1 MLFMN
6 KGPLRII
13 VIFVILLTVFSL
25 FNYTNSVSQNK
36 FKKIDSSVIFDG
48 IKYGYVTDA
57 SPYFNIVTV
66 FNQQTMQTIQ
76 NITVGNLPLGI
87 VTSPNGSYVYVSNYD
102 SNNVS
107 VINTATNTVIK
118 SINVGTSPGSI
129 GISPN
134 GLFVVVANSASG
146 NVNII
151 NTRTYTNYIVNV
163 GGNPGGY
170 ISSSYATSIPDGI
183 AFSPNNTF
191 VYVSNA
197 DGNVSV
203 INLNTYSLFKQV
215 TVSSYPVNGLA
226 ISKNGNY
233 LYALVNEYP
242 GSGIDYGS
250 HLSVINTKTFS
261 ILYNISTDWDPTGIA
276 IGPGDYNA
284 YVTSYYNSTISV
296 LNLTT
301 RTKSYSISLPS
312 NANPI
317 GIYLSPGNTSLYV
330 ADNGINNI
338 TIVNISTNA
347 ISSYNIGIYPE
358 GISFANLYIINFIES
373 GLPSG
378 TSWSVNVNSISISSN
393 KTNVTFFEPN
403 GSYAYKIGLVPGYKP
418 NQASG
423 IFLVKGSNLNIF
435 INFTLVTYNITF
447 EESGLPSGTS
457 WSVTL
462 NGTTEYSSGNM
473 IKFTEPNG
481 SYFYSIETP
490 ILSGTGTR
498 FILSQS
504 NGTVNVSGT
513 NIQLNAT
520 YIKQFYL
527 KMVSVPEDGGI
538 LYPGSGWFNA
548 TNLINISVKPNNGF
562 KFISWF
568 GNGNGNYS
576 GNNINASIKMDSP
589 IIEQANFVKVYE
601 VVFEELGLPSGTSWS
616 VTLNGTT
623 EYLTT
628 NKIAFYEP
636 NGSYSYSIGPVSGY
650 SAIPRSGSINVNGN
664 NTNIQITF
672 TLVTYNITFEESG
685 LPSGTS
691 WSVTLNGTTE
701 YSATS
706 IIKFKEP
713 NGTYSYSIG
722 SVSGYSISIP
732 SGSIT
737 VNGASVSQS
746 IRFTLITVKTYSI
759 MFIESGLPSGTS
771 WSVTLNGTSNTSST
785 TSITFYEPNGT
796 YTYSIQQI
804 SGYSIVQS
812 SGTITVTGSSI
823 TKYVIFVQMQQNEYY
838 IIFEESGL
846 PSGTSWSVTLN
857 GTTKYTTGTS
867 ITFIVKNGTYNYKIS
882 LPSGYSAQYTTG
894 TIKVEGKSLVV
905 PLNVSKY
912 SSFPWLFIILIL
924 IIIVVIIIIL
934 FIFMR
939 RKKPKQYGQGPGY
952 YGQQAPPG
960 PPPNYPPPQQQ
971 YPGYY
976 GSQTPPGPQPS
987 YSPQQQYPTGFQSPQ
1002 NITPATYTEN
1012 NGVQQMGQP
1021 YSVQNVQQNQSMP
1034 EQELLLFSHPGA
1046 ILLKIDNKLVNRPQ
1060 YSGTIYI
1067 TNKNFIFLSKGKSGS
1082 AALLVFGPATAGLIQ
1097 KSLSNVDIQ
1106 DINKY
1111 LNSNGSFMVSL
1122 SNISSISA
1130 NVASMLKGSYIK
1142 ISTKVP
1148 VNPYGTNISGYNVEF
1163 TFLPKGYIGAAILKK
1178 EEAEY
1183 INTTIAKMVGK

>member
-1 MLFMN
+1 
-6 KGPLRII
+6 
-13 VIFVILLTVFSL
+13 
-25 FNYTNSVSQNK
+25 
-36 FKKIDSSVIFDG
+36 
-48 IKYGYVTDA
+48 
-57 SPYFNIVTV
+57 
-66 FNQQTMQTIQ
+66 
-76 NITVGNLPLGI
+76 
-87 VTSPNGSYVYVSNYD
+87 
-102 SNNVS
+102 
-107 VINTATNTVIK
+107 
-118 SINVGTSPGSI
+118 
-129 GISPN
+129 
-134 GLFVVVANSASG
+134 
-146 NVNII
+146 
-151 NTRTYTNYIVNV
+151 
-163 GGNPGGY
+163 
-170 ISSSYATSIPDGI
+170 
-183 AFSPNNTF
+183 
-191 VYVSNA
+191 
-197 DGNVSV
+197 
-203 INLNTYSLFKQV
+203 
-215 TVSSYPVNGLA
+215 
-226 ISKNGNY
+226 
-233 LYALVNEYP
+233 
-242 GSGIDYGS
+242 
-250 HLSVINTKTFS
+250 
-261 ILYNISTDWDPTGIA
+261 
-276 IGPGDYNA
+276 
-284 YVTSYYNSTISV
+284 
-296 LNLTT
+296 
-301 RTKSYSISLPS
+301 
-312 NANPI
+312 
-317 GIYLSPGNTSLYV
+317 
-330 ADNGINNI
+330 
-338 TIVNISTNA
+338 
-347 ISSYNIGIYPE
+347 
-358 GISFANLYIINFIES
+358 
-373 GLPSG
+373 
-378 TSWSVNVNSISISSN
+378 
-393 KTNVTFFEPN
+393 
-403 GSYAYKIGLVPGYKP
+403 
-418 NQASG
+418 
-423 IFLVKGSNLNIF
+423 
-435 INFTLVTYNITF
+435 
-447 EESGLPSGTS
+447 TS

-462 NGTTEYSSGNM
+462 NGTTEYS
-473 IKFTEPNG
+473 
-481 SYFYSIETP
+481 
-490 ILSGTGTR
+490 
-498 FILSQS
+498 
-504 NGTVNVSGT
+504 V
-513 NIQLNAT
+513 
-520 YIKQFYL
+520 
-527 KMVSVPEDGGI
+527 
-538 LYPGSGWFNA
+538 
-548 TNLINISVKPNNGF
+548 
-562 KFISWF
+562 
-568 GNGNGNYS
+568 
-576 GNNINASIKMDSP
+576 
-589 IIEQANFVKVYE
+589 
-601 VVFEELGLPSGTSWS
+601 
-616 VTLNGTT
+616 
-623 EYLTT
+623 
-628 NKIAFYEP
+628 
-636 NGSYSYSIGPVSGY
+636 
-650 SAIPRSGSINVNGN
+650 
-664 NTNIQITF
+664 
-672 TLVTYNITFEESG
+672 
-685 LPSGTS
+685 
-691 WSVTLNGTTE
+691 
-701 YSATS
+701 TS

-771 WSVTLNGTSNTSST
+771 WSVTLNGTANTSST

-894 TIKVEGKSLVV
+894 TINVEGKSLVV

-939 RKKPKQYGQGPGY
+939 RKKPKPYGQGPGY

-1097 KSLSNVDIQ
+1097 KSLSNVDIR

-1178 EEAEY
+1178 EEAGY